1 MFYFPEKKKMYVL
14 GIMTMTVVEL
24 AVNKV
29 KLLLVRQLAIG

>member
-14 GIMTMTVVEL
+14 RTMTMTEVEL

>member
-1 MFYFPEKKKMYVL
+1 MYVL
-14 GIMTMTVVEL
+14 GAMTMTVVEL